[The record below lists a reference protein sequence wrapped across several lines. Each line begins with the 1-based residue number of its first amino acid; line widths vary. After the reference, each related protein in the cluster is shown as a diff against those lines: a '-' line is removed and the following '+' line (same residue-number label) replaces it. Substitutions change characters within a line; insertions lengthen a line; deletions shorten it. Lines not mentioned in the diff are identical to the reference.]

1 MLTIVDS
8 HHSVVSNVHH
18 VNMSSPISV
27 QHVEKPTGEPLLT
40 YILLS

>member
-8 HHSVVSNVHH
+8 HPSVVSIVYH
-18 VNMSSPISV
+18 VKMASPVSV
-27 QHVEKPTGEPLLT
+27 QRVEKPTGEPLLT